1 MHSLDA
7 VLALGL
13 YLTFASSLESYVR
26 VERRSLSGGA
36 SVTSLFPAGWLTR
49 ALRKENNNQ
58 ISEVIWLPSPL
69 CPVCTFDDIDYATDD
84 DHVCSLL
91 ADSGIT
97 VHALTKNSCLN
108 DIEFY
113 SSLRE
118 IIKWRCQSVMAR
130 NIAIVCQEISVPR
143 TLRYLADVA
152 LPFRPGQERTEVA
165 AVVLLDP
172 PPLLL
177 MRVGGPEAPHLI
189 LQRYMRA
196 MKSMPIYSE
205 RLNRDQPQIFK
216 LLTDLAAETST
227 SMLSPTSMLVENGG
241 DDDETWRRDL
251 ELFESD
257 NGKVINPAFQREEQ
271 IRRLLDSIK
280 YNISMPSSADA
291 KKALTPS
298 SLLGLNPTK
307 QSEVAAVLRDRIL
320 VLNSIGD
327 DEWGLTNCEEVSA
340 MYSAG
345 SVISLDDFD
354 DVAEDEK
361 QPVIDDRPLGGT
373 VRGDDALR
381 RHRFL
386 ARVITDWLS
395 MLKHVL

>member
-1 MHSLDA
+1 MS
-7 VLALGL
+7 
-13 YLTFASSLESYVR
+13 
-26 VERRSLSGGA
+26 
-36 SVTSLFPAGWLTR
+36 
-49 ALRKENNNQ
+49 
-58 ISEVIWLPSPL
+58 
-69 CPVCTFDDIDYATDD
+69 
-84 DHVCSLL
+84 
-91 ADSGIT
+91 
-97 VHALTKNSCLN
+97 
-108 DIEFY
+108 
-113 SSLRE
+113 
-118 IIKWRCQSVMAR
+118 
-130 NIAIVCQEISVPR
+130 
-143 TLRYLADVA
+143 
-152 LPFRPGQERTEVA
+152 
-165 AVVLLDP
+165 
-172 PPLLL
+172 
-177 MRVGGPEAPHLI
+177 
-189 LQRYMRA
+189 
-196 MKSMPIYSE
+196 
-205 RLNRDQPQIFK
+205 
-216 LLTDLAAETST
+216 
-227 SMLSPTSMLVENGG
+227 VENGG

-354 DVAEDEK
+354 DDAEDEK

-373 VRGDDALR
+373 ARGEDALR